1 LGINSPK
8 SWSHKI
14 SQRTPEEL
22 MRDAIAIASSAT
34 SSGDVPVGALVI
46 NKDGIVIG
54 KGFNEREANNDPTA
68 HAEIV
73 AIRNA
78 ASRLQNSRLDGC
90 TLIVT
95 LEPCAMCAGAIAQ
108 SRISRVI
115 FGAWDEKAGA
125 VGSVWDVLRDP
136 RSIFKVEVTA
146 GILEKECA
154 ALLKDF
160 FSDK

>member
-1 LGINSPK
+1 MREAIN
-8 SWSHKI
+8 
-14 SQRTPEEL
+14 
-22 MRDAIAIASSAT
+22 IASSAT
-34 SSGDVPVGALVI
+34 KTGDVPVGALVI
-46 NKDGIVIG
+46 NKDGVVIG
-54 KGFNEREANNDPTA
+54 KGSNEREANNDPTA

-90 TLIVT
+90 TLVVT

-125 VGSVWDVLRDP
+125 VGSIWDVLRDP
-136 RSIFKVEVTA
+136 RSIFKVEVSS
-146 GILEKECA
+146 GVLEKECA

>member
-1 LGINSPK
+1 MQNN
-8 SWSHKI
+8 
-14 SQRTPEEL
+14 EEL
-22 MRDAIAIASSAT
+22 MRLALDVARIAPST
-34 SSGDVPVGALVI
+34 GDIPVGAIVI
-46 NKDGIVIG
+46 NGDGVVIG

-78 ASRLQNSRLDGC
+78 ASRLQKSRLDGC

-108 SRISRVI
+108 SRISKVI
-115 FGAWDEKAGA
+115 YGAWDEKAGA

-136 RSIFKVEVTA
+136 RSIFKVEVVS
-146 GILEKECA
+146 GVLESECA
-154 ALLKDF
+154 ALLTEF
-160 FSDK
+160 FKEK

>member
-1 LGINSPK
+1 MQNN
-8 SWSHKI
+8 
-14 SQRTPEEL
+14 EEL
-22 MRDAIAIASSAT
+22 MRLAIDVAHSAT
-34 SSGDVPVGALVI
+34 DAGDVPVGALVI
-46 NKDGIVIG
+46 NSDGIVVG

-73 AIRNA
+73 AIRSA
-78 ASRLQNSRLDGC
+78 AARLQKSRLDGC

-108 SRISRVI
+108 SRISKVV

-136 RSIFKVEVTA
+136 RSIFKVEVQA
-146 GILEKECA
+146 GVLEAECA
-154 ALLKDF
+154 ELLTNFFKD
-160 FSDK
+160 K

>member
-1 LGINSPK
+1 
-8 SWSHKI
+8 
-14 SQRTPEEL
+14 
-22 MRDAIAIASSAT
+22 MRDAIAIASAAT
-34 SSGDVPVGALVI
+34 NTGDVPVGAIVI

-54 KGFNEREANNDPTA
+54 KGSNEREANNDPTA

-78 ASRLQNSRLDGC
+78 SSRLQNSRLDGC

-108 SRISRVI
+108 SRISQVI

-146 GILEKECA
+146 GVLEKECA

>member
-1 LGINSPK
+1 MG
-8 SWSHKI
+8 
-14 SQRTPEEL
+14 E
-22 MRDAIAIASSAT
+22 AIAIARSALST
-34 SSGDVPVGALVI
+34 GDVPVGAIVL
-46 NKDGIVIG
+46 NQDGVVIG
-54 KGFNEREANNDPTA
+54 KGSNEREANNDPTA
-68 HAEIV
+68 HAEVV

-90 TLIVT
+90 TLVVT

-108 SRISRVI
+108 SRISHLI

-136 RSIFKVEVTA
+136 RSIFSVEVTA
-146 GILEKECA
+146 GVRESECA
-154 ALLKDF
+154 QLLKDF

>member
-1 LGINSPK
+1 MLNN
-8 SWSHKI
+8 
-14 SQRTPEEL
+14 EDL
-22 MRDAIAIASSAT
+22 MRLALDVAHTAT
-34 SSGDVPVGALVI
+34 HTGDVPVGAIVV
-46 NKDGIVIG
+46 NQDGVVIG
-54 KGFNEREANNDPTA
+54 TGFNEREANNDPTA

-78 ASRLQNSRLDGC
+78 AKRLEKSRLDNC

-108 SRISRVI
+108 SRISRVV
-115 FGAWDEKAGA
+115 FGAWDAKAGA

-146 GILEKECA
+146 GVLESECA
-154 ALLKDF
+154 ELLSEFFKD
-160 FSDK
+160 K

>member
-1 LGINSPK
+1 
-8 SWSHKI
+8 
-14 SQRTPEEL
+14 

-34 SSGDVPVGALVI
+34 STGDVPVGALVI

-146 GILEKECA
+146 GVLEKECA

>member
-1 LGINSPK
+1 MN
-8 SWSHKI
+8 
-14 SQRTPEEL
+14 E
-22 MRDAIAIASSAT
+22 AIAIARSAVHT
-34 SSGDVPVGALVI
+34 GDVPVGAIVL

-54 KGFNEREANNDPTA
+54 KGFNEREADNDPTA

-90 TLIVT
+90 TMVVT

-108 SRISRVI
+108 SRISHLI

-136 RSIFKVEVTA
+136 RSIFSVEVSA
-146 GILEKECA
+146 GVREAECA
-154 ALLKDF
+154 QLLKDF